1 MASEN
6 SYRVVI
12 ATGTPTFASVW
23 SGSGFFGHASVGLLS
38 PSARI
43 AFVMAKAAAT
53 LFTVTQTRPDD
64 PPH

>member
-12 ATGTPTFASVW
+12 ATGTPTFASIPKGGVL
-23 SGSGFFGHASVGLLS
+23 GHASVGLLS

-53 LFTVTQTRPDD
+53 LSTVIQTRPDD

>member
-12 ATGTPTFASVW
+12 AIGTPTFASVR
-23 SGSGFFGHASVGLLS
+23 SGSVFGHGSVGLLS

-53 LFTVTQTRPDD
+53 LSTVTQTRPDD

>member
-1 MASEN
+1 MASES

-12 ATGTPTFASVW
+12 AIGTPTFAAIPEW
-23 SGSGFFGHASVGLLS
+23 GFLGHASVGLLS

-43 AFVMAKAAAT
+43 AFVMTKAAAT
-53 LFTVTQTRPDD
+53 LSTVTQTRPDD

>member
-23 SGSGFFGHASVGLLS
+23 ARGFFGHASVGLLS

-53 LFTVTQTRPDD
+53 LSTVTQTRPDD

>member
-1 MASEN
+1 MASGN

-12 ATGTPTFASVW
+12 ATGTPTFASVRG
-23 SGSGFFGHASVGLLS
+23 GSVFGHASVGLLS

-53 LFTVTQTRPDD
+53 LSTVTQTRPDD